1 MAYLEV
7 NCSKFTY
14 EQISGTTSY
23 KLLIDL
29 TKEDDVNLSEFTGTS
44 DLYVYVQ
51 YTYNNLGDT
60 YEVLFEDVVSFT
72 NKTYSQTNPI
82 VFIGLNPATNE
93 YGYVQ
98 AQCSHIPIK
107 AKVILSTPNVEIITP
122 PKNTKTIVS
131 LQTGH
136 SKISYSFK
144 ALTDLNSARIFC
156 KDYNAHGGIDT
167 YYFEGLSEYNKINEN
182 TVITNTLDV
191 KDMFTLLTPVN
202 GKLYTIGIEVN
213 VENRFYSYN
222 WVEFIL
228 SDGQHMIVLA

>member
-14 EQISGTTSY
+14 EKISGTNSY

-29 TKEDDVNLSEFTGTS
+29 TKENDVDLSEFTGTS
-44 DLYVYVQ
+44 DLYVYIQ
-51 YTYNNLGDT
+51 YTYNNLGNN
-60 YEVLFEDVVSFT
+60 YVVLFEDVVSFT
-72 NKTYSQTNPI
+72 NKTFSQTNPV
-82 VFIGLNPATNE
+82 VFVGLNSSTAE

-98 AQCSHIPIK
+98 AECDYIPIQ

-122 PKNTKTIVS
+122 EKNTKTIVS
-131 LQTGH
+131 LQTGY

-156 KDYNAHGGIDT
+156 KDYNAHDGIDT
-167 YYFEGLSEYNKINEN
+167 YYFEGLNEYNRIAEN
-182 TVITNTLDV
+182 SIITNTLDV
-191 KDMFTLLTPVN
+191 TEMFTLLRPVN

-228 SDGQHMIVLA
+228 SDGQHMVVLA